1 MKGTVPVGG
10 VWKRSLLLCR
20 GKNSCRVCRSV
31 NGRKKMCQ
39 FIHNWL
45 QCANSWQ
52 RCHEIEVS
60 LSADGWMALW
70 SSNLHILCVCVL
82 YCIFVPTRPQN
93 VNPLLK
99 VKGGQSK
106 WQHTPCVFW
115 PFRTSATVN
124 FYRPR
129 PQMSPHLFAFYL
141 LFHLPLTI
149 TLALIFCS
157 EVRSLIRV
165 KWTPLQMW
173 RGFVLSLL
181 ISALVSSLF
190 ISSVYS

>member
-70 SSNLHILCVCVL
+70 SSNLHILCVCVCVVL
-82 YCIFVPTRPQN
+82 YICTHQTSKCKSITEGQRWAVKVTAHPVCVLAFSNQCHCEFLQTSSANEPSFVCF
-93 VNPLLK
+93 LSSL
-99 VKGGQSK
+99 S
-106 WQHTPCVFW
+106 
-115 PFRTSATVN
+115 
-124 FYRPR
+124 
-129 PQMSPHLFAFYL
+129 SPSHHHPGSHL
-141 LFHLPLTI
+141 LF
-149 TLALIFCS
+149 
-157 EVRSLIRV
+157 
-165 KWTPLQMW
+165 W
-173 RGFVLSLL
+173 
-181 ISALVSSLF
+181 SS
-190 ISSVYS
+190 IPHQS